1 MNMLTSMLPPVPK
14 SIEQATQ
21 IDQQLQV
28 VITALKT
35 GQWHPDIHRFYHSRS
50 ELTVTETNLLLHGT
64 RIVMPQALRSRT
76 LNIAHQGHQG
86 IVKTKELLRSK
97 VWWPGI
103 DKDAEKRVVDCL
115 ACQATGPAMSP
126 TPVQMSELP
135 THPWRLRHMDFCGPF
150 PTGEMLF
157 VVIDEY
163 SRFPEVEIMRSTT
176 AQAVNLSL
184 AKIFATHGLPE
195 KITSDNGP
203 PFQSKEF
210 DDFMKMKG
218 IIHHKVNP
226 LWPQANVLVESFMK
240 PLTKAVRIAR
250 LEGRDWR
257 PTLYPF
263 LLNYRCTPHSTT
275 GVSPP
280 ELSYNRSLRNGIPAV
295 DT

>member
-1 MNMLTSMLPPVPK
+1 
-14 SIEQATQ
+14 
-21 IDQQLQV
+21 
-28 VITALKT
+28 
-35 GQWHPDIHRFYHSRS
+35 
-50 ELTVTETNLLLHGT
+50 
-64 RIVMPQALRSRT
+64 
-76 LNIAHQGHQG
+76 
-86 IVKTKELLRSK
+86 
-97 VWWPGI
+97 
-103 DKDAEKRVVDCL
+103 
-115 ACQATGPAMSP
+115 
-126 TPVQMSELP
+126 
-135 THPWRLRHMDFCGPF
+135 MDFCGPF

-210 DDFMKMKG
+210 NDFMKMKG